1 MRGFTYQ
8 LFLLFFLVLVGALFG
23 IFLYREIYPEYKI
36 YQNAYVDLEEFRST
50 LLHEPIPPFETG
62 VKQIVLM
69 RTDGGPEMIDR
80 CTSCHVALE
89 VSYFSPTKIS
99 RDINGEILRDSDGI
113 PLKVANDQYIFRQ
126 LDEMIRDLK
135 DEQTNE
141 RLLAKGEA
149 WRVDER
155 QQRAERLAQLK
166 TVHVDGK
173 TVDLSK
179 VLAMH
184 PLLGRETRPF
194 EYHSAEEIGCTACHN
209 GNGRALTT
217 EKAHGPVFDDQYEP
231 AREGEK
237 PQFLDSDPHNDP
249 SFSRVFNHKPGHQL
263 LFQTTPLYVGG
274 LIEANCVQCHRS
286 SSSQIEGATSASQF
300 LHQEALRQVE
310 RLQQSYLQMQQG
322 LLGLITTKQSIS
334 AKGIQATL
342 EELKRQTQDFNR
354 SQDQR
359 KQLTAR
365 ISYIEAIRS
374 GASSEVAQDY
384 VLHHL
389 DTDIRDLIGAQALV
403 DKLEKTL
410 EGPRAESLEM
420 LQTFL
425 NQHQS
430 NPEANGRLF
439 LQLRALEQRQ
449 KVFDT
454 INLSQA
460 PESDLAEPQ
469 LHSILTDI
477 DLMTG
482 TYQRGKLA
490 YLSQACYACHRIAGL
505 SRGGVGPELTRA
517 GLNYPWFLKQ
527 KLVWPQGDLK
537 SSTMPNMRLDHKEL
551 EALMTFLLAQK
562 GKTRT
567 VSDVDYQIDVKQWE
581 SGKKLPWE
589 QPLSPDQIHNLDYSM
604 TIFATEGCAA
614 CHRLRGYVSD
624 VGFAVE
630 KSAHPT
636 LALLQVE
643 REWFQRIIPELIGG
657 SDISGATLVKQIEEF
672 AAEID
677 QRIIPDARQG
687 SLLEKIEAAQPGV
700 LSSFYSNFA
709 FALRAKNHALTE
721 EAEAQQD
728 PREKAK
734 VLAALSQW
742 QERVRRVMMMYI
754 QEYGLGRLIGPRPN
768 WSGVYRSDAWLMEHF
783 RYPSALIA
791 RSLMPVFPFDETK
804 FTALTYMLDILGRRN
819 TEAVH
824 ALWQINGFNPAEAY
838 RIHCSQCHGISERR
852 EEAPVL
858 PWIYPIPKNLRNS
871 TFLQNLTRPRIIE
884 SILHGVKGTPMP
896 PWGETPS
903 DKPFTN
909 DVPVL
914 KPDQII
920 QLVDWLFRNL
930 PSSNG
935 EDSNKPD
942 IMKWKYDP
950 EDVLQDLQREGDT
963 LQQRKPSAPPP
974 SPLSGLLPNGAG
986 YLAALHNPTI
996 LIEDSASL
1004 TNSGDLFDT
1013 IVNPLQ
1019 EGVDKTGYYIK
1030 KQFYTP
1036 ANLDAGRR
1044 LFLENCSICHGAEG
1058 GGDGARAGEMSDAKP
1073 RMFTNF
1079 NWLRTRDDLRLL
1091 RSIKYGVP
1099 GTSMTPWG
1107 DLTSTLQRLQ
1117 MVMYIRHLSSAV
1129 AWKDQLEESLYS
1141 GFDATSQ
1148 EVRLARIAHYPAIE
1162 ATKVAHQQALQER
1175 KRLNTLALGDATQT
1189 SAAVSAYESEI
1200 TLLAQFKKQEEID
1213 RLFQELIDK
1222 LHEERFLYERQGKA
1236 LLNARVD
1243 PEVFA
1248 DYLRLVELN
1257 RGRFHNENGQLTMG
1271 TPDAHDKAE
1280 ALLMQIAGILKGKTN
1295 LLQKQTETV
1304 KGQLAS
1310 PAQREELNDL
1320 SAEIKGLQK
1329 LQNELTTLVAD
1340 SARLQEQ
1347 QRQIYL
1353 KLQEQLGENVPVHGY
1368 EKNRIK

>member
-1 MRGFTYQ
+1 MRGLIYQ
-8 LFLLFFLVLVGALFG
+8 LSLLFFLALVTALFG

-36 YQNAYVDLEEFRST
+36 YQHAYLDLEEFRST

-62 VKQIVLM
+62 VQQIVLM
-69 RTDGGPEMIDR
+69 RADGGPETIDR

-126 LDEMIRDLK
+126 LDETIRELTDM
-135 DEQTNE
+135 QTNE
-141 RLLAKGEA
+141 GLLAKGEA

-155 QQRAERLAQLK
+155 RQRAERLAQLK
-166 TVHVDGK
+166 TGSVHGR

-217 EKAHGPVFDDQYEP
+217 EKAHGPVFDGQYEP
-231 AREGEK
+231 AQEGEQ
-237 PQFLDSDPHNDP
+237 PQFLDSDPYNDP
-249 SFSRVFNHKPGHQL
+249 PFSRVFNHKPGHEL

-286 SSSQIEGATSASQF
+286 STSQLESAASASRF
-300 LHQEALRQVE
+300 LQQEAQRQVE

-322 LLGLITTKQSIS
+322 LIGLIATKQSIS
-334 AKGIQATL
+334 ANGIQATL
-342 EELKRQTQDFNR
+342 EKLKQQTQDFTL
-354 SQDQR
+354 SQDEREQFA
-359 KQLTAR
+359 AR
-365 ISYIEAIRS
+365 ISYINAAKS
-374 GASSEVAQDY
+374 GAGTEDAKDY
-384 VLHHL
+384 VLQRL
-389 DTDIRDLIGAQALV
+389 NADITDLVGAQSLV
-403 DKLEKTL
+403 DGIDKVLGAKGSEVPKVLE
-410 EGPRAESLEM
+410 A
-420 LQTFL
+420 FL
-425 NQHQS
+425 GEHQS
-430 NPEANGRLF
+430 EPGATGRLF
-439 LQLRALEQRQ
+439 IQLRALEQR
-449 KVFDT
+449 KLALEAT
-454 INLSQA
+454 KLGQA
-460 PESDLAEPQ
+460 PDSSLEEPQ

-490 YLSQACYACHRIAGL
+490 YLSQACYACHRIAGF

-527 KLVWPQGDLK
+527 SLVWPQADLK

-551 EALMTFLLAQK
+551 EGLMTFLLAQK

-567 VSDVDYQIDVKQWE
+567 VSDVDYQIDIKQWE

-630 KSAHPT
+630 KSAEPST
-636 LALLQVE
+636 AVLQVE
-643 REWFQRIIPELIGG
+643 REWFRRVIPELIGG
-657 SDISGATLVKQIEEF
+657 SDISGPSLVKQIEEY

-677 QRIIPDARQG
+677 QRIISDARQG

-700 LSSFYSNFA
+700 LQSFYSNFE
-709 FALRAKNHALTE
+709 FALRAKNHTLTE
-721 EAEAQQD
+721 AAEAQQD
-728 PREKAK
+728 ASEKAN
-734 VLAALSQW
+734 VLTALSQW
-742 QERVRRVMMMYI
+742 QERVNRVMMMYI

-783 RYPSALIA
+783 RYPSGLVA

-804 FTALTYMLDILGRRN
+804 FTALMYMLDILGRRN
-819 TEAVH
+819 TEAVQ
-824 ALWQINGFNPAEAY
+824 ALWQVNGFNPAEAY
-838 RIHCSQCHGISERR
+838 NIHCSQCHGTSERR

-871 TFLQNLTRPRIIE
+871 TFLQNLTRPRVIE
-884 SILHGVKGTPMP
+884 SLIHGVKGTPMP

-920 QLVDWLFRNL
+920 QLVDWLFHNL
-930 PSSNG
+930 PSNSG
-935 EDSNKPD
+935 EDRNGPD
-942 IMKWKYDP
+942 IMKWKYEP
-950 EDVLQDLQREGDT
+950 EDVLQDLKREGDILHQMKT
-963 LQQRKPSAPPP
+963 SAPPA
-974 SPLSGLLPNGAG
+974 SPLSGLLPSGAG
-986 YLAALHNPTI
+986 YIAALDKPTVAM
-996 LIEDSASL
+996 ENSANL
-1004 TNSGDLFDT
+1004 TDTSDLFDS
-1013 IVNPLQ
+1013 IENPVQ
-1019 EGVDKTGYYIK
+1019 EGVDQTGYYIK
-1030 KQFYTP
+1030 KKFYTTE
-1036 ANLDAGRR
+1036 NLEAGRR
-1044 LFLENCSICHGAEG
+1044 LFVENCSICHGAEG

-1091 RSIKYGVP
+1091 RSIKYGIP

-1117 MVMYIRHLSSAV
+1117 MVMYIRQLSSAV

-1141 GFDATSQ
+1141 AFDATSQ

-1162 ATKVAHQQALQER
+1162 TSKAAYQQALQER
-1175 KRLNTLALGDATQT
+1175 KRLHTQALEDATQT

-1200 TLLAQFKKQEEID
+1200 TLLARFKKQEEID
-1213 RLFQELIDK
+1213 RLFQELMDK
-1222 LHEERFLYERQGKA
+1222 LHEEQLLYERQGKA

-1243 PEVFA
+1243 AEVFEA
-1248 DYLRLVELN
+1248 YLRLVELN
-1257 RGRFHNENGQLTMG
+1257 RGRFHTEKGQLTMR
-1271 TPDAHDKAE
+1271 TPEVNSKAE
-1280 ALLMQIAGILKGKTN
+1280 ALLVQIAGILERKASH
-1295 LLQKQTETV
+1295 LQKQTETV
-1304 KGQLAS
+1304 KGQLTS
-1310 PAQREELNDL
+1310 PAQREELKDL
-1320 SAEIKGLQK
+1320 SAELKGLQK
-1329 LQNELTTLVAD
+1329 LRNDLTTVVAD
-1340 SARLQEQ
+1340 SERLQEQ

-1353 KLQEQLGENVPVHGY
+1353 KLQDQLR
-1368 EKNRIK
+1368 KNRIQ